1 MKDTSITILY
11 FETFTHKQIEMRN
24 FTRILHEDI
33 FMFHHFLL
41 IDKSITEINN
51 ICELKTT
58 IVDFS

>member
-11 FETFTHKQIEMRN
+11 FEIFTHKQREIKI
-24 FTRILHEDI
+24 FTRILHEEN
-33 FMFHHFLL
+33 FMFHHFFL
-41 IDKSITEINN
+41 IDKWITEINN